1 MSNYQN
7 VFQRHEIKYLL
18 SAIQYRQI
26 KEEIQDHVE
35 EDLYAHS
42 NICNLYFDTPD
53 YRLIRR
59 SIERPIYKEKL
70 RVRSYGIAEPDSP
83 VFVELKKKYD
93 SVVFK
98 RRIDLLESQAMEYL
112 YGYGQ
117 IPDTQ
122 IAREINYF
130 LSYYGEL
137 IPTVFLSYERDAFHS
152 IEDPNLRIT
161 FDRDILWRD
170 YDLSLCNGI
179 YGVPVME
186 EEQVLLEIKTAG
198 AIPLWMTSL
207 LSKHHIYKTSFS
219 KYGTVYHTI
228 CTQTPTG
235 GILYA

>member
-18 SAIQYRQI
+18 SAVQYRQI

-35 EDLYAHS
+35 DDLYAHS
-42 NICNLYFDTPD
+42 SICNLYFDTTD

-59 SIERPIYKEKL
+59 SIERPVYKEKL
-70 RVRSYGIAEPDSP
+70 RVRSYGVAEPGSS

-93 SVVFK
+93 SMVYK
-98 RRIDLLESQAMEYL
+98 RRISFSETQAMEYL
-112 YGYGQ
+112 CGHGTA
-117 IPDTQ
+117 PDTQ

-130 LSYYGEL
+130 LSYYGDL
-137 IPTVFLSYERDAFHS
+137 FPTVFLSYERDAFHG

-161 FDRDILWRD
+161 FDKNILWRD

-179 YGVPVME
+179 YGAPIME
-186 EEQVLLEIKTAG
+186 NEQVLLEIKTAG

-219 KYGTVYHTI
+219 KYGTVYQTI
-228 CTQTPTG
+228 CTQNPTG
-235 GILYA
+235 GIRYA